1 MKTIITIRKEVV
13 EMSALVVGKGSH
25 IGAMSEVLLRGGFG
39 SVYFQNSVSFRES
52 DLAGYGGLDL
62 LILVKEVVKEGD
74 IGNIFKEAVRLDIPV
89 VLW

>member
-1 MKTIITIRKEVV
+1 
-13 EMSALVVGKGSH
+13 MSALVVGKGSH
-25 IGAMSEVLLRGGFG
+25 IGTMSEVLLRGGFG
-39 SVYFQNSVSFRES
+39 SVYFQNSDSFSES